1 MQYAKHVLYG
11 CLLLLLQF
19 FFSPSLVAQQHE
31 TLESVDSLLSCG
43 SLYQAEKLL
52 DELKQEQ
59 GEKRTDALTQRVIQ
73 VNFLKGDPFAALHE
87 SMLLSKKYL
96 QKAEGKWVKAALLY
110 HTYHFEEIPRLLDEG
125 KKKRRQ
131 AEIDSLLS
139 TLSRRATLA
148 ERLLESVQ
156 WIQVVDSFAVSHL
169 SDLRHA
175 SGLSP
180 AVGSFSFGEE
190 ASDFSYT
197 TELGFETFAHR
208 MGSDGKNHIHY
219 IKKTHTGELL
229 EERDLDELCLSGG
242 EFFPILRQD
251 GQEIIFASPRGEVT
265 RPYSLQAEEF
275 DSAEG
280 LGGFDLYSARRDPS
294 TGRFY
299 PPTMLGMP
307 FNSPS
312 DDLLLLYDD
321 LYKVGLLVTK
331 RFSTEGLYNCYRF
344 VIPEEVLPPPTN
356 DLEQKKKYAALYPW
370 KETMENEPTIAT
382 QK

>member
-11 CLLLLLQF
+11 CLLLLLQG

-59 GEKRTDALTQRVIQ
+59 WEKRTDALTQRVIQ
-73 VNFLKGDPFAALHE
+73 TDFMRGDPFSALNE

-110 HTYHFEEIPRLLDEG
+110 HTYHFDEISSLLDEG
-125 KKKRRQ
+125 KKKRKRT
-131 AEIDSLLS
+131 EIDSLLS
-139 TLSRRATLA
+139 TISRRATLA
-148 ERLLESVQ
+148 GRLLESVQ
-156 WIQVVDSFAVSHL
+156 WIQVLDSFAVSHL

-175 SGLSP
+175 SGLSH
-180 AVGSFSFGEE
+180 AVGSLFFGEE
-190 ASDFSYT
+190 ATDFSYT
-197 TELGFETFAHR
+197 TELGFETFTHQV
-208 MGSDGKNHIHY
+208 GSDGKNHIHY
-219 IKKTHTGELL
+219 IKKTRTGEVL
-229 EERDLDELCLSGG
+229 EERELDELRLSGG

-251 GQEIIFASPRGEVT
+251 GQEIIFASPSSKVT
-265 RPYSLQAEEF
+265 LPYSLQAEEV
-275 DSAEG
+275 DSEG
-280 LGGFDLYSARRDPS
+280 VGGFDLYSARRDPS

-321 LYKVGLLVTK
+321 IYKEGLLVTN
-331 RFSTEGLYNCYRF
+331 RFSREGLYNCYRF
-344 VIPEEVLPPPTN
+344 IIPDEVLPPPTN

-370 KETMENEPTIAT
+370 KETMENEPTTAT
-382 QK
+382 IQE